1 MEKVTLWT
9 RQDARSLEEYRQ
21 GRPIRI
27 YGSHLQVKFEEVSE
41 YVIRL
46 YRWFVKQAE
55 LRVPKPEGVEFP
67 VWCSVSDKNM
77 LPPSEGTIGYVLEVD
92 PDEIIY
98 FDGTKWD
105 YVLNHLYLPKDKEDE
120 DQYLAEL
127 ASRGHKDRFS
137 FFDSATSHL
146 YPAERRQVMDSWV
159 RIFEIDQWDI
169 YRVQANIWEIR
180 PEMVKEII
188 Q

>member
-21 GRPIRI
+21 GRPIQI
-27 YGSHLQVKFEEVSE
+27 YGSYLQEKFEEVSE

-46 YRWFVKQAE
+46 YQWFVKEANN
-55 LRVPKPEGVEFP
+55 RVPKPDGVEFP

-120 DQYLAEL
+120 DRYLAEL
-127 ASRGHKDRFS
+127 QERGHKDRFS

-146 YPAERRQVMDSWV
+146 YPAERKQVMDSWI
-159 RIFEIDQWDI
+159 RIFDIDEWNI

-180 PEMVKEII
+180 PDMIKEII
-188 Q
+188 T